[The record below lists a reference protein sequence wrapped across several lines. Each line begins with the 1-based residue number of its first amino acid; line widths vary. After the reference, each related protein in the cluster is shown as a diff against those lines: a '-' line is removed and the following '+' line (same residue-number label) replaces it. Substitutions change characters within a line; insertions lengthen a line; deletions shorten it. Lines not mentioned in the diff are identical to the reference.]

1 MDLKA
6 GARLKSAVDATE
18 VIVVRAPSAA
28 VDLRCGGSP
37 MTEMAADSAGGP
49 VDPAYA
55 DGTLLGKRYVLDD
68 TGLEI
73 LCTKAGAGSLSIGD
87 AAMTVK
93 DAKPLPSSD

>member
-6 GARLKSAVDATE
+6 GARLKSAVDETE
-18 VIVVRAPSAA
+18 VIVVRTPSADI
-28 VDLRCGGSP
+28 DLRCGGAP
-37 MTEMAADSAGGP
+37 MTDMAADAGPGM
-49 VDPAYA
+49 VDAA
-55 DGTLLGKRYVLDD
+55 HHEGTLLGKRYVLDD

-87 AAMTVK
+87 VPMTVK